1 MNKNVI
7 ILLRLIKARSDIGF
21 LTKQG
26 LTYSQISQLFAEA
39 LRGKLLIQKI
49 DPEGRQRF
57 ILTDEGEAL
66 SSTRE
71 RIASGINSSTRWISP
86 DQSHWCE
93 KIEIDDIFMP
103 SVRDSFLLAP

>member
-7 ILLRLIKARSDIGF
+7 ILLQLIKARSDIGF

-39 LRGKLLIQKI
+39 LRDKLVIQRV

-57 ILTDEGEAL
+57 FLTEEGEAL
-66 SSTRE
+66 SSARE
-71 RIASGINSSTRWISP
+71 SIAISINSSTRWISP

-103 SVRDSFLLAP
+103 SVRESFLLAP